1 MIPRQA
7 DQLFTEIKTLPPRER
22 LRLVER
28 VIHDLTDGGDVEA
41 APGDPGAILGLF
53 ADEPELMDEVSEAAM
68 VARERDPLRGRD
80 A

>member
-1 MIPRQA
+1 MIPSQA
-7 DQLFTEIKTLPPRER
+7 DQLFSEIKTLAPRER

-28 VIHDLTDGGDVEA
+28 VIHDLTSAGDVEA
-41 APGDPGAILGLF
+41 VFNNPGAIVGLF

>member
-28 VIHDLTDGGDVEA
+28 VIHDLADGGEVEA
-41 APGDPGAILGLF
+41 VAGDPGAIIGLF
-53 ADEPELMDEVSEAAM
+53 VDEPELMDEVSEAAM

-80 A
+80 T

>member
-28 VIHDLTDGGDVEA
+28 VIHDLTDGGDAEP

-53 ADEPELMDEVSEAAM
+53 ADAPELMDEISEAAM